1 MLGSVHPMPSELP
14 WRNPT
19 ALIINGVGDHLIA
32 LPAVRALS
40 TLMPGRLRLLCL
52 PSARELFFSDL
63 EFAAVHDVD
72 LFESSADRSNDYRD
86 YAVGPLATAV
96 GDCDLFLS
104 FERQSSPST
113 ATLLRTLKPK
123 ESIGL
128 LPEFGVEIPF
138 SSATHAS
145 DLAFAIPKQ
154 LAPALRIEDF
164 VSPPQLPDA
173 VSALARKLR
182 ADLPPNSILLAV
194 HAETKPDKTWS
205 SLKLAEV
212 LDELLALHRHLIVV
226 VVGVA
231 PFAVEVGRN
240 RERLLCCHG
249 VPLTVA
255 LSVIGACDLFL
266 GIDSCMLHMADLCRV
281 PSVGLFGPTE
291 PIEFGFRFARHVH
304 VSAPTMDQISVAAVL
319 DALQRLWTSEFA

>member
-1 MLGSVHPMPSELP
+1 MPSELP
-14 WRNPT
+14 WHNPT

-40 TLMPGRLRLLCL
+40 TLMRGRLRLLCL

-63 EFAAVHDVD
+63 TFAAVHNVD
-72 LFESSADRSNDYRD
+72 LDESSAGQTKDYRH
-86 YAVGPLATAV
+86 YVVEPLAAAI

-113 ATLLRTLKPK
+113 AALLRTLRPK
-123 ESIGL
+123 ESIGF
-128 LPEFGVEIPF
+128 LPEFDVEIPF
-138 SSATHAS
+138 SSTAHAS

-164 VSPPQLPDA
+164 ACPPQLPDA
-173 VSALARKLR
+173 VLALTGKLR
-182 ADLPPNSILLAV
+182 ADLPRNSVLLAV

-205 SLKLAEV
+205 SIKLTEV
-212 LDELLALHRHLIVV
+212 LNELLALHRHLIVV
-226 VVGVA
+226 TVGVA
-231 PFAVEVGRN
+231 PFAFDVGRS
-240 RERLLCCHG
+240 RARLLCCHG

-266 GIDSCMLHMADLCRV
+266 GIDSCMLHMADLSRV
-281 PSVGLFGPTE
+281 PSVGLFGPTK
-291 PIEFGFRFARHVH
+291 PAEFGFRFARHVH
-304 VSAPTMDQISVAAVL
+304 MSAPTMDQISVAEVL
-319 DALQRLWTSEFA
+319 DALQKLWTSEFA